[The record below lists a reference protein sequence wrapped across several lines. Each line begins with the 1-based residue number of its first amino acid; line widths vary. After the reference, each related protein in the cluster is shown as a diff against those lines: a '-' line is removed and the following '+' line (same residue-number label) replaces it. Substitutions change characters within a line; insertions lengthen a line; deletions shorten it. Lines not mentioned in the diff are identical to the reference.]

1 MADVNMTK
9 AKEVYNTLISMLD
22 ERDWQYD
29 KFEDDLLIKSGI
41 RGDDLPV
48 EFFVIVNP
56 RNEVVQFISKLPF
69 NMPEDKRV
77 DGAIAVCA
85 ANYGLVDGS
94 FDYDISDGE
103 IRYRLTSSY
112 CESILGKDLFEYMIL
127 VASRTVDDYNDK
139 FFMIAKNMLTIQQF
153 LEQEDA

>member
-56 RNEVVQFISKLPF
+56 RN
-69 NMPEDKRV
+69 
-77 DGAIAVCA
+77 
-85 ANYGLVDGS
+85 
-94 FDYDISDGE
+94 
-103 IRYRLTSSY
+103 
-112 CESILGKDLFEYMIL
+112 
-127 VASRTVDDYNDK
+127 
-139 FFMIAKNMLTIQQF
+139 
-153 LEQEDA
+153 